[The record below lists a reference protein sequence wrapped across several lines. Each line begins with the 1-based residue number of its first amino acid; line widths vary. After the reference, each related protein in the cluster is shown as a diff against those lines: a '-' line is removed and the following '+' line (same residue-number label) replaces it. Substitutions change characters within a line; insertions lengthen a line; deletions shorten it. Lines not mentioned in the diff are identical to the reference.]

1 MQISKLK
8 KEITDELTTMESH
21 FGDMDIKELSLVDRS
36 DRLDIS
42 YKTASPIE
50 PRKAALDSI
59 KDKIS
64 DAVRYFNEEFGPLS
78 GTEME
83 SIKSLECLMFGSAD

>member
-8 KEITDELTTMESH
+8 KEINDELTTMESY

-42 YKTASPIE
+42 YKTESPID
-50 PRKAALDSI
+50 PRKAALDAI

-64 DAVRYFNEEFGPLS
+64 DAVRYFNEDFEPL
-78 GTEME
+78 TDAEKA
-83 SIKSLECLMFGSAD
+83 SIKSLDCLMFGCT

>member
-36 DRLDIS
+36 DRLDIH
-42 YKTASPIE
+42 YKTESPIE

-64 DAVRYFNEEFGPLS
+64 DAVRYFNEDCGPLS
-78 GTEME
+78 VPEIE
-83 SIKSLECLMFGSAD
+83 SIKSLECLLFGSAD